1 MSDEIYRFEYFDAG
15 DYHRK
20 FTGTFAASDWE
31 VDDAIGKEFVVPD
44 VVTGTLLREH
54 VTKLRRTPEFVAKM
68 IQSHKSRSLMGM
80 NPLTYIVEV
89 EETED

>member
-1 MSDEIYRFEYFDAG
+1 MSDEIYRFEYFDTG

-80 NPLTYIVEV
+80 NPLTYIVEN
-89 EETED
+89 ED